1 MLKVCLIRVPCNEPK
16 VYYAD
21 GYLLE
26 AVTLLILWGESI
38 VVANQQVVK
47 LEIVVDETGLVN
59 LL

>member
-16 VYYAD
+16 VYYAN
-21 GYLLE
+21 GNLLE

-47 LEIVVDETGLVN
+47 LEIVVDEARLVN